1 MYPLPHYRWNALVL
15 FFCFVLFCFL
25 FGFDDAFLGGVVYC
39 MVVLWE
45 VEVLLVW
52 VVLWGV
58 EVHRMGVERVW
69 LEVSELG
76 LFSLEPPRNDEVSL
90 QGVRGEMVKY
100 VLSMKVC

>member
-15 FFCFVLFCFL
+15 FFVLFVF
-25 FGFDDAFLGGVVYC
+25 FGFDDAFLGCVVYC

-45 VEVLLVW
+45 VEVLMVW

>member
-1 MYPLPHYRWNALVL
+1 MECPCPFFLCL
-15 FFCFVLFCFL
+15 FD
-25 FGFDDAFLGGVVYC
+25 GSFLGCVVYC
-39 MVVLWE
+39 KKKMVVLWE
-45 VEVLLVW
+45 VEVRLVW